1 MINSHSM
8 AWSSYFFLLFFPPGN
23 GQDYVSLNPPDFG
36 TEIFLFADSPR
47 MCQTVTIIDDSE
59 VEGDESFTVEFD
71 LTNVAGFMDG
81 MFRYE
86 PNVTEIII
94 IDNDE
99 RKNLILCER

>member
-1 MINSHSM
+1 M
-8 AWSSYFFLLFFPPGN
+8 FFSKGN

-36 TEIFLFADSPR
+36 TDIFLAGDSPQ

-59 VEGDESFTVEFD
+59 VESNESFTILFD
-71 LTNVAGFMDG
+71 LSTMGGFMDG
-81 MFRYE
+81 MFRYD

-99 RKNLILCER
+99 RKNY